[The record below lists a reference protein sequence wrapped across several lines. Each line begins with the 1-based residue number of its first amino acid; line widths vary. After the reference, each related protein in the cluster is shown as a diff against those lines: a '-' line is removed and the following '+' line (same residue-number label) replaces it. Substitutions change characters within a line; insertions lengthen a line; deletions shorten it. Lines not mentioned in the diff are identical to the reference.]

1 MIDNKDEILKNWSAP
16 NVGCCT
22 EMVDIISPDCSMSQ
36 WAVQKTVTVLANSD
50 YYYTKYEIDSLLRQV
65 TASAVTREQVEEMI
79 KDVLADVVLCGHTHI
94 PCGYQTASKKSVV
107 NVGSVGRPFTP
118 EPKACYLKLTVT
130 NGKCIFEHRFV
141 EYNKELAA
149 SKLSKRSFDG
159 AEKLAEMLLNP
170 TVRHF

>member
-79 KDVLADVVLCGHTHI
+79 NAAIADKADKAALDSLAQQVSANTQAILNTYTKQETNTLLDKYLTKLRANELFAN
-94 PCGYQTASKKSVV
+94 YSKV
-107 NVGSVGRPFTP
+107 NGTT
-118 EPKACYLKLTVT
+118 L
-130 NGKCIFEHRFV
+130 
-141 EYNKELAA
+141 ELN
-149 SKLSKRSFDG
+149 S
-159 AEKLAEMLLNP
+159 ENI
-170 TVRHF
+170 TI